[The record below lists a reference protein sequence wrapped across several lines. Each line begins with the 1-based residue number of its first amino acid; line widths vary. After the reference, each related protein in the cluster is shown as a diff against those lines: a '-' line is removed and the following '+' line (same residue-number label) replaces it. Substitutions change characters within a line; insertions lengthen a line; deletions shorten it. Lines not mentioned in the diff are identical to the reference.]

1 MILREFKFIFALLAI
16 SLAGSLVSPTY
27 ASEDAIKYRQGVMK
41 AIGGTMGSMG
51 AILKGKA
58 PQKHGEPLS
67 HAMWQLSKTV
77 KDLFPEDSDFGITRA
92 KPEIWQKPAEFRA
105 ALAAFENAALNLSKE
120 AHSKD
125 PAAFASAFK
134 ALGKS
139 CGGCHKPFRAPKS

>member
-1 MILREFKFIFALLAI
+1 MILKKFKFIFALLTI

-51 AILKGKA
+51 AILKGMA
-58 PQKHGEPLS
+58 SQKLGETLS
-67 HAMWQLSKTV
+67 DAMWQLSKTL

-105 ALAAFENAALNLSKE
+105 ALTAFENAALNLSKE
-120 AHSKD
+120 AHSED
-125 PAAFASAFK
+125 PAAFASTFK